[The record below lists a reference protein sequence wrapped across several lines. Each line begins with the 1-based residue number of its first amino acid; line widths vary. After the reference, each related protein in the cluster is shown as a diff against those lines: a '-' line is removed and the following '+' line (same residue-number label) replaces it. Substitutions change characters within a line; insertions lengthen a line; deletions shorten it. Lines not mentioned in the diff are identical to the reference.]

1 MSAAPLIVDSWSPDR
16 WRDYDAL
23 QQPTYADL
31 AELAR
36 IEHELGRAGPVV
48 AIEDCTKLRSLA
60 THVAHGHGFIL
71 QGGDC
76 AETLGQDQAV
86 AVEAL
91 AGLFDQLRSVIGGE
105 VINIGRIAGQFV
117 KFARW
122 RSPRRWPMARP

>member
-48 AIEDCTKLRSLA
+48 AIEDCAK
-60 THVAHGHGFIL
+60 
-71 QGGDC
+71 
-76 AETLGQDQAV
+76 
-86 AVEAL
+86 
-91 AGLFDQLRSVIGGE
+91 
-105 VINIGRIAGQFV
+105 
-117 KFARW
+117 
-122 RSPRRWPMARP
+122 